1 MTTKAS
7 KHGLRAAAAER
18 SKKHA
23 QRTPL
28 PPRPGQ
34 VEAAAE
40 LLEEWVNHNAET
52 DRMEEEE
59 AVGAP
64 GADTRSPAKARAFAD
79 RAEAAG
85 WTVAIGLVG
94 GGATE
99 LTATRGAET
108 MVQSWSGGVW
118 QYDASF
124 YGYGDRTTKPRNAS
138 GAAKLLE
145 RSPEDAAAEA
155 SKVAANKHFRKAEP
169 KDLATRLEDA
179 RKSLPFSPDDADE
192 IILGTLSGQ
201 ALVWYNRL
209 SRGTESAMVS
219 RRGARMSVTPKGER
233 VVTFCCPATGY
244 RSCLVTAILKVG
256 RGRVA
261 TTKGADVASVE
272 VEG

>member
-7 KHGLRAAAAER
+7 KYGLRAAAAER
-18 SKKHA
+18 SKKHS

-34 VEAAAE
+34 VEAARISIDPGNTTGVAVAASYSDDRSGAKAE
-40 LLEEWVNHNAET
+40 AFAE
-52 DRMEEEE
+52 RARQQGWNVSIE
-59 AVGAP
+59 AV
-64 GADTRSPAKARAFAD
+64 
-79 RAEAAG
+79 
-85 WTVAIGLVG
+85 

-99 LTATRGAET
+99 LTAARGAET
-108 MVQSWSGGVW
+108 MVQAWANGVW
-118 QYDASF
+118 SYDASF

-155 SKVAANKHFRKAEP
+155 SKVASNKHFRKAEP
-169 KDLATRLEDA
+169 KDLSTRLEDA
-179 RKSLPFSPDDADE
+179 RKALPFSPEDADE
-192 IILGTLSGQ
+192 IILGTLAGQ

-209 SRGTESAMVS
+209 SRGTESAMVG
-219 RRGARMSVTPKGER
+219 RKGARMTVLADGQR

-261 TTKGADVASVE
+261 STKGAEVASVE
-272 VEG
+272 VDA